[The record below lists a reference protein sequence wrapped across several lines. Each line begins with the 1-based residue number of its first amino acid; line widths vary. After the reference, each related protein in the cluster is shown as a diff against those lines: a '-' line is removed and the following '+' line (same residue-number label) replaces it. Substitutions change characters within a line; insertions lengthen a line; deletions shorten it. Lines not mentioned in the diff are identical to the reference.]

1 MRQPNDGGLRISRPT
16 NTPVVGRVIPN
27 APNPA
32 PIDGGLRISR
42 PTNTPMV
49 GRVIPNAPN
58 PVSNDGSSCDADDA
72 VARAQC
78 ERGAKPSTPQFSPT
92 R

>member
-1 MRQPNDGGLRISRPT
+1 MNEQTQIDLPVRKHLSHVPPVRVSQYAIGAPYFITICADRMHYGL
-16 NTPVVGRVIPN
+16 VGRVV
-27 APNPA
+27 
-32 PIDGGLRISR
+32 PI
-42 PTNTPMV
+42 
-49 GRVIPNAPN
+49 APN